1 MSLVIDTLSANVK
14 QYCNGLFT
22 HAGISLVQYL
32 FKVANVLSGV
42 LGICQTDT
50 WVFGWISKLLS

>member
-50 WVFGWISKLLS
+50 WVFG